1 MMLKSSRLVALTM
14 AATLTMAPAGMAFSQ
29 TNNQKDVS
37 SMSTT
42 RVKLV
47 TNMGDIVLELDGEK
61 APVTTENFLNYV
73 KDGFYT
79 NVVFHRVIPNFM
91 IQGGGFEPGM
101 NQKDTNAPIKNEAD
115 NGLKNDKY
123 TIAMARTQDPHSAS
137 AQFFINTN
145 NNDFL
150 NFSAPTVQ
158 GWGYAVFGK
167 VVEGTEVVDAIEKV
181 ETGTRGFH
189 GDVPRE
195 DVVIESAEIIV
206 E

>member
-1 MMLKSSRLVALTM
+1 MMLKSGRLVALTM
-14 AATLTMAPAGMAFSQ
+14 AATLAMAPVGMAFSQ
-29 TNNQKDVS
+29 TDNQKDLS
-37 SMSTT
+37 SMSNT
-42 RVKLV
+42 RVKLI
-47 TNMGDIVLELDGEK
+47 TNKGDIILELDGEK

-79 NVVFHRVIPNFM
+79 NVIFHRVIPNFM
-91 IQGGGFEPGM
+91 VQGGGFEPGM
-101 NQKDTNAPIKNEAD
+101 KEKNTNAPIKNEAD

-145 NNDFL
+145 SNDFL
-150 NFSAPTVQ
+150 NFSSPSVQ

-167 VVEGTEVVDAIEKV
+167 VVEGTEVVDSIEKV
-181 ETGTRGFH
+181 ATGTRGFH

-195 DVVIESAEIIV
+195 DIVIESAEII

>member
-1 MMLKSSRLVALTM
+1 MMLKSGRLVALTM
-14 AATLTMAPAGMAFSQ
+14 AATLAMAPIGMAFSQ
-29 TNNQKDVS
+29 TDNQKDLS
-37 SMSTT
+37 SMSNT
-42 RVKLV
+42 RVKLI
-47 TNMGDIVLELDGEK
+47 TNKGDIILELDGEK

-73 KDGFYT
+73 KEGFYT
-79 NVVFHRVIPNFM
+79 NVIFHRVIPNFM

-101 NQKDTNAPIKNEAD
+101 KEKNTNAPIKNEAD

-137 AQFFINTN
+137 AQFFINSN

-150 NFSAPTVQ
+150 NFTAPSVQ

-167 VVEGTEVVDAIEKV
+167 VVEGTEVVDSIEKV
-181 ETGTRGFH
+181 ATGTRGFH

-195 DVVIESAEIIV
+195 DIVIESAEIV

>member
-1 MMLKSSRLVALTM
+1 MMLKSGRLAALLMT
-14 AATLTMAPAGMAFSQ
+14 ATLAMTPVGMAFSQ
-29 TNNQKDVS
+29 TDNQKDSS
-37 SMSTT
+37 SMSNT
-42 RVKLV
+42 RVKLI
-47 TNMGDIVLELDGEK
+47 TNKGDIILELDGEK

-73 KDGFYT
+73 KEGFYT
-79 NVVFHRVIPNFM
+79 NVIFHRVIPNFM

-101 NQKDTNAPIKNEAD
+101 KEKNTNAPIKNEAD

-137 AQFFINTN
+137 AQFFINSN

-150 NFSAPTVQ
+150 NFTAPSVQ

-167 VVEGTEVVDAIEKV
+167 VVEGTEVVDSIEKV
-181 ETGTRGFH
+181 ATGTRGFH

-195 DVVIESAEIIV
+195 DIVIESAEIV

>member
-1 MMLKSSRLVALTM
+1 
-14 AATLTMAPAGMAFSQ
+14 
-29 TNNQKDVS
+29 
-37 SMSTT
+37 MSTT
-42 RVKLV
+42 RVKLI
-47 TNMGDIVLELDGEK
+47 TNKGDIVLELDGEK

-79 NVVFHRVIPNFM
+79 NVIFHRVIPNFM
-91 IQGGGFEPGM
+91 VQGGGFEPGM
-101 NQKDTNAPIKNEAD
+101 SQKDTNAPIKNEAD

-150 NFSAPTVQ
+150 NFSAPTTQ

-195 DVVIESAEIIV
+195 DVVIQSAEIV

>member
-1 MMLKSSRLVALTM
+1 MMLKSGRLVALTM
-14 AATLTMAPAGMAFSQ
+14 AATLTMAPIGMAFSQ
-29 TNNQKDVS
+29 TDNQKDLS
-37 SMSTT
+37 SMSNT
-42 RVKLV
+42 RVKLI
-47 TNMGDIVLELDGEK
+47 TNKGDIVLELDGEK

-73 KDGFYT
+73 KEGFYT
-79 NVVFHRVIPNFM
+79 NVIFHRVIPNFM

-101 NQKDTNAPIKNEAD
+101 KEKNTNAPIKNEAD

-137 AQFFINTN
+137 AQFFINSN

-150 NFSAPTVQ
+150 NFTAPTTQ

-167 VVEGTEVVDAIEKV
+167 VVEGTEVVDSIEKV
-181 ETGTRGFH
+181 ATGTRGFH

-195 DVVIESAEIIV
+195 DIIIESAEII

>member
-1 MMLKSSRLVALTM
+1 MMLKSGRLVALIMT
-14 AATLTMAPAGMAFSQ
+14 ATLAMAPVGMAFSQ
-29 TNNQKDVS
+29 TDDQKDSS
-37 SMSTT
+37 SMSNT
-42 RVKLV
+42 RVKLI
-47 TNMGDIVLELDGEK
+47 TNKGDIILELDGEK

-73 KDGFYT
+73 KEGFYT
-79 NVVFHRVIPNFM
+79 NVIFHRVIPSFM

-101 NQKDTNAPIKNEAD
+101 KEKNTNAPIKNEAD

-137 AQFFINTN
+137 AQFFINTK

-150 NFSAPTVQ
+150 NFSSPSVQ

-167 VVEGTEVVDAIEKV
+167 VVEGTDVVDSIETV
-181 ETGTRGFH
+181 ATGTRGFH

-195 DVVIESAEIIV
+195 DIVIESAEIV

>member
-1 MMLKSSRLVALTM
+1 MLKSGRLVALTM
-14 AATLTMAPAGMAFSQ
+14 AATLAMAPVGMAFSQ
-29 TNNQKDVS
+29 TDNQKDLS
-37 SMSTT
+37 SMSNT
-42 RVKLV
+42 RVKLI
-47 TNMGDIVLELDGEK
+47 TNKGDIILELDGEK

-79 NVVFHRVIPNFM
+79 NVIFHRVIPNFM
-91 IQGGGFEPGM
+91 VQGGGFEPGM
-101 NQKDTNAPIKNEAD
+101 KEKNTNAPIKNEAD

-150 NFSAPTVQ
+150 NFSSPSVQ

-167 VVEGTEVVDAIEKV
+167 VVEGTEVVDSIEKV
-181 ETGTRGFH
+181 ATGTRGFH

-195 DVVIESAEIIV
+195 DIVIESAEII